1 MTGNSKR
8 CSIPSKAVVKLPSTE
23 THIKKF
29 SELEGVAP
37 KVHKMMKII
46 AADDEQQ
53 ARIGMPQYEKMKR
66 YYVDKGLKKEVNG
79 PPIIFLRKHWIY
91 IPTNDGSTLFEGRLD
106 KAGRRLQ
113 SGTLAAAFEAC
124 GVKVIELDPR
134 IRVGDSVGNKL
145 RSFGCSSKDA
155 VACEEKGS
163 QCADI
168 HDCMAKSVLGYMTQL
183 VNILKKERGDVIKA
197 SESKDVCRA
206 LGGVPKKD
214 MPDFE
219 CTWAEELHFG
229 KSAFCNS
236 NQTNCHESQR
246 YNGMKNSRR
255 NKAALQYYIES
266 IHENPEDCYN
276 YKRVLMYSGAI
287 MKGAKDGE
295 LKAKLQGVLKF
306 IFTTYLNSDGLLF
319 RFFAGDE
326 TRTVGVSFYYM
337 RYVHMLEIPQ
347 TDGDDIQARKRAAR
361 SCGDMQHDFLSEC
374 IPDERHN
381 PGGKHLLCKPSNSI
395 VKTLHYAYPGDRGLQ
410 VLSRQATAGT
420 IMTRAL
426 AEFAAD
432 CKNFTSLHLSS
443 NENSILTS
451 VNVKGGAGKT
461 ALCLRRRP
469 GGSKV
474 TPVQKTF
481 AIEQRYIK
489 EPYMQ
494 ILKFMPLT
502 LSELVEKMIRRESS
516 YPTEKLLVD
525 VSAIDNVGQLI
536 QDILFKHFSSESLF
550 NLEFPESDLTRLVFT
565 GSKNNMNNSKNNMN
579 NRREQIAGIIKS
591 MWTFDITAIQGE
603 DNLLAQGLLESM
615 DKSSLSN
622 SNKNVSNGTCAAVS
636 NINNDSNKRENIRAC
651 IRLRTWKFV
660 RTMMQQLR
668 NFIASS
674 AVMNAAA
681 SIVLLKDAFSY
692 LSDVVLLAQQDSD
705 PTFFSRIPILDK
717 LLSLRTQPLVKQSS
731 LYSRLRNFNNDTGG
745 KSATNQP
752 TINSN
757 AARKLAEKYVL
768 GSVANSKVNNNAKVR
783 ENVLTKMLGLGP
795 QNWKKVKM
803 YLIDYTKNKNSTI
816 SAAAKNLVNR
826 IDRASSNRFQK
837 NLNTSKLRDFLNSDG
852 NVPTLG
858 DLMIMASYI
867 ILPADKN
874 KGERNSTPPSNNNS
888 FGIPNAVT
896 NRSGPV
902 SSSSYNLG
910 GFSLPNTN
918 QFAGAMNVSMKSA
931 SKSKPPS
938 LKPKPPSLKPKPP
951 SLKPKPPS
959 LKPKPP
965 PVKPLGPGGNK
976 MYNGAAVGNEIRRAI
991 NMYEKDPLLALKTIQ
1006 ETQKANPEF
1015 LEYMKN
1021 MMSDATLQG
1030 PAQELYDFLYDD
1042 AMLKNKVDSLER
1054 KKKQASQPKP
1064 APPKS
1069 KRSAPNTPNIP
1080 SNNGKMFNNVVE
1092 TEIRKAINMYEK
1104 DPLKALKAIQNTKK
1118 VRPQFLGYMKNMMR
1132 NRGVQG
1138 PAENVLNALLMSSM
1152 NLSKKINDMEP
1163 ASKEPDTRAAKRGRA
1178 GSTPVVEMNQTN
1190 PFDGPKETGKRG
1202 RNDNN
1207 TRATK
1212 RGRAGSTPAFEMKT
1226 NPFDGPKETGKRG
1239 RFGNNTRDVKRQRQ
1253 APFDY
1258 SNLLAPTQISN
1269 DDVKELIGGFIYDES
1284 EKNRINTLSNIVKL
1298 DKQSKR
1304 KIYDELYDYMSD
1316 ANDTIAKNSERL
1328 RKILKLN
1335 LSESSK
1341 LNLIKVLALP
1351 LQELNKYNGKK
1362 KSKSRTTAYTRRSAL
1377 RVLGLDSK
1385 ASQSDIRKKFLRTSR
1400 KVHPNKNPDPDAGA
1414 KFVELSEAYEFLKK
1428 QLVSRRKPSATRNN
1442 SRGRGKDRSRSRD
1455 YNESRYFR

>member
-1 MTGNSKR
+1 MALYFFPLLQQDMKSNSKR
-8 CSIPSKAVVKLPSTE
+8 CSIPSKAVVKLPTTE
-23 THIKKF
+23 THIKTF

-66 YYVDKGLKKEVNG
+66 YYADKGLQKEVNG

-106 KAGRRLQ
+106 KTGRRLQ
-113 SGTLAAAFEAC
+113 PGTLAAAFEAC

-145 RSFGCSSKDA
+145 RSFGCSSKEV

-266 IHENPEDCYN
+266 IHENLEDCYN

-287 MKGAKDGE
+287 MKGGKDGE

-426 AEFAAD
+426 AEFSAD
-432 CKNFTSLHLSS
+432 CKNFTALHLSS

-525 VSAIDNVGQLI
+525 LSAIDNVGQLI

-550 NLEFPESDLTRLVFT
+550 NLEFPESDLTRLVF
-565 GSKNNMNNSKNNMN
+565 NESKNNMN

-615 DKSSLSN
+615 DKSLSN
-622 SNKNVSNGTCAAVS
+622 SNTNVSNGTCAAVS
-636 NINNDSNKRENIRAC
+636 NINNNSNKREKIRAC
-651 IRLRTWKFV
+651 IRLRTWKFA

-674 AVMNAAA
+674 AAMNAAA

-717 LLSLRTQPLVKQSS
+717 LMSLRTQPLVKQSS
-731 LYSRLRNFNNDTGG
+731 LYSRLRNFNNNTGG

-757 AARKLAEKYVL
+757 AARKLADKYVL

-803 YLIDYTKNKNSTI
+803 YLIDYTKHKNSTI
-816 SAAAKNLVNR
+816 SAAAKNLVNK

-874 KGERNSTPPSNNNS
+874 KGERNSTPALNNNN

-910 GFSLPNTN
+910 GFSLPNIN
-918 QFAGAMNVSMKSA
+918 QFGGSVNAKVA
-931 SKSKPPS
+931 SKPPS
-938 LKPKPPSLKPKPP
+938 LKPKPPPL
-951 SLKPKPPS
+951 
-959 LKPKPP
+959 
-965 PVKPLGPGGNK
+965 KPLGPVGSK
-976 MYNGAAVGNEIRRAI
+976 MYHGAEVGNEIRRAI
-991 NMYEKDPLLALKTIQ
+991 NMYEKDPLIALKAI
-1006 ETQKANPEF
+1006 QKANPEF

-1054 KKKQASQPKP
+1054 KKKQVSQPKP
-1064 APPKS
+1064 TPPKS
-1069 KRSAPNTPNIP
+1069 KSKRPSPNAQNIP
-1080 SNNGKMFNNVVE
+1080 MNVE
-1092 TEIRKAINMYEK
+1092 SEIRKAISMYEK

-1118 VRPQFLGYMKNMMR
+1118 VRPQFLGYMKDMMR

-1138 PAENVLNALLMSSM
+1138 PAENVLNALLLSSM
-1152 NLSKKINDMEP
+1152 NLSKKIKNMEP
-1163 ASKEPDTRAAKRGRA
+1163 AKKESESDAKTAKRGRT
-1178 GSTPVVEMNQTN
+1178 GSTHVFEMNQTN
-1190 PFDGPKETGKRG
+1190 PFNGPKETGKRG
-1202 RNDNN
+1202 RIDNN

-1212 RGRAGSTPAFEMKT
+1212 RERAGSTPVFEMKT

-1239 RFGNNTRDVKRQRQ
+1239 RIGNNTRDVKRQKQ
-1253 APFDY
+1253 AAFDY

-1269 DDVKELIGGFIYDES
+1269 DKVTELIGGFIYDES

-1298 DKQSKR
+1298 DKRSQR
-1304 KIYDELYDYMSD
+1304 KIYDELYNYTSD
-1316 ANDTIAKNSERL
+1316 NNDTIAKNSERL

-1335 LSESSK
+1335 LSGASK
-1341 LNLIKVLALP
+1341 INLIKVLAIP
-1351 LQELNKYNGKK
+1351 LQELNKYNRKK
-1362 KSKSRTTAYTRRSAL
+1362 KSKARTAIYTKRSAL
-1377 RVLGLDSK
+1377 RILGLDSK
-1385 ASQSDIRKKFLRTSR
+1385 ASQADIRKKFLITSR
-1400 KVHPNKNPDPDAGA
+1400 KVHPNKNPDPDAKA

-1428 QLVSRRKPSATRNN
+1428 QPVSRRKYSAIRNN
-1442 SRGRGKDRSRSRD
+1442 SRREIKNRSRSRD
-1455 YNESRYFR
+1455 YNESR